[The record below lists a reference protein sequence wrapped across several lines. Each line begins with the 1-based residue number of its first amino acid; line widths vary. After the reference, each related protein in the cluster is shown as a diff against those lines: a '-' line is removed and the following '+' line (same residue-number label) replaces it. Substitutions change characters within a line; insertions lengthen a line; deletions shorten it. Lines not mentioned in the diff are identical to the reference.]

1 MDTKRKLKICHVIT
15 RMIVGGAQENTL
27 FTVVDHAQN
36 GHDVTLVTGP
46 SPGREGML
54 LEMVKADG
62 FRLELFPDLVRE
74 LDPVHDLRAYFALK
88 KFFRQEKFDIVHTHT
103 SKAGIIGRL
112 AAKAAHV
119 PTIVHTVH
127 GQAFHPYEK
136 PWRNKLFITAETLAA
151 KCSHRIFAVAQAMID
166 QCVSAGI
173 APRERYQVVYS
184 GMDME
189 QFLQASPT
197 TELRQKL
204 ALPERKPVIA
214 TLARLSPQKGYE
226 YVLPAALQVL
236 EKRPDVHFLLIGDGP
251 MRPELEKIAADAG
264 VAENFHFAGLISPE
278 EVPQYLVLS
287 DMLWHLSL
295 HEGLPR
301 SVVQSMACGNPAI
314 GFRLDGTPEVVLD
327 GETGYC
333 TAPEN
338 VEEVASRTLELLADP
353 ARMRSMGEKGKALV
367 REKFTHQHMADILE
381 KAYLDLASRTL

>member
-1 MDTKRKLKICHVIT
+1 METKKKLKICHVIT

-27 FTVVDHAQN
+27 FTVVDHAHA

-54 LEMVKADG
+54 LDMVKADG

-74 LDPVHDLRAYFALK
+74 LDPVHDFRAYRALK

-103 SKAGIIGRL
+103 SKAGIIGRMAAA
-112 AAKAAHV
+112 AAKV
-119 PTIVHTVH
+119 PVVVHTVH

-136 PWRNKLFITAETLAA
+136 PWRNKLFIAAETLAA
-151 KCSHRIFAVAQAMID
+151 RRSHRIFAVAQAMVE
-166 QCVSAGI
+166 QCVTAGI
-173 APRERYQVVYS
+173 APWDRYQVVYS
-184 GMDME
+184 GMDMA
-189 QFLQASPT
+189 QFLQAKPRE
-197 TELRQKL
+197 ELRKELQ
-204 ALPERKPVIA
+204 LPEGKPVIA

-226 YVLPAALQVL
+226 YIFPAALQVL
-236 EKRPDVHFLLIGDGP
+236 QKRPDVHFLLIGDGP
-251 MRPELEKIAADAG
+251 LRPQFEKEAAAAG

-278 EVPQYLVLS
+278 KVPEYLVLS

-327 GETGYC
+327 GVTGYC
-333 TAPEN
+333 TEPEN
-338 VEEVASRTLELLADP
+338 IAEVAERTLALLADP
-353 ARMRSMGEKGKALV
+353 KAMKQMGENGRELV
-367 REKFTHQHMADILE
+367 REQFTHQHMADVLE
-381 KAYLDLASRTL
+381 EAYLELASLRQ